1 MTEEL
6 KNYLE
11 SSKES
16 RKRLSKLAENTQSSR
31 LQILSKV
38 EEVSNDFPSLN
49 PKRFKNYEQVIHEE
63 LKSFFK
69 DDKNG
74 LKEHRKGKSFASRD
88 KKISSAYK
96 LLNVRVKKMS
106 FLPPINREKERSVPE
121 RLLGGKYITSIVE
134 SAPSIDSVTNSTKR
148 TRMNRFEVKKL
159 LFEPILKQK
168 YEDCNGKYRDD
179 GV

>member
-6 KNYLE
+6 KSYLE

-16 RKRLSKLAENTQSSR
+16 RKRLSKIAENTQSSR
-31 LQILSKV
+31 LQVLSKV
-38 EEVSNDFPSLN
+38 EEDSKDFPSLN

-69 DDKNG
+69 DENNG
-74 LKEHRKGKSFASRD
+74 LKEHRKGKSLASREQ
-88 KKISSAYK
+88 KISSAYK

-106 FLPPINREKERSVPE
+106 YLPPINREKERSVPE
-121 RLLGGKYITSIVE
+121 RLLGGKYIMNIVE
-134 SAPSIDSVTNSTKR
+134 SAPSIDSFKNSTKR
-148 TRMNRFEVKKL
+148 NRMNRFEIKKL
-159 LFEPILKQK
+159 LLEPVLKQK
-168 YEDCNGKYRDD
+168 YEDSDGKYRDI